1 MSKIRDLEHKDERNA
16 MSLKIAVL
24 VTVIGIIAS
33 LLVAFEAPRSNV
45 AVDEPIAMMA
55 DVYLTADGPPPA
67 TLLGAPASAEANA
80 PADQRAP
87 AIASK

>member
-45 AVDEPIAMMA
+45 ALEGPIAMMA
-55 DVYLTADGPPPA
+55 EVYLTADGPPPA
-67 TLLGAPASAEANA
+67 TLLGVPVSPESSAQAH
-80 PADQRAP
+80 QRAP
-87 AIASK
+87 ALASK